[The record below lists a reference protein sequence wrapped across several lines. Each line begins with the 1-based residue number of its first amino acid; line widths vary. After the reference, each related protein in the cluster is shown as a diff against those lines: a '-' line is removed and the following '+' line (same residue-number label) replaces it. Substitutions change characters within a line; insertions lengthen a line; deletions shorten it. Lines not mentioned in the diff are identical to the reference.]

1 LKGFKMSNSEWFL
14 EQARLGKMFNACS
27 TGAVTL
33 STVSATC
40 TGLALSNPYGS
51 GKNLVVKQ
59 VRFSP
64 STAPAGAAVVGLA
77 ISPAV
82 SATAVV
88 HTTPAVIHNAIASGS
103 NLNVGVANVDSAAT
117 LPAAPV
123 WLRPIGAVVAASSIS
138 PDSYVDETE
147 GSIILPPGTS
157 LSLSYLTTAAIGIA
171 SFTWVE
177 IDA

>member
-1 LKGFKMSNSEWFL
+1 MAFTSDWFL
-14 EQARLGKMFNACS
+14 EQARLGNMYHACS

-51 GKNLVVKQ
+51 GKLLVVEK
-59 VRFSP
+59 VRFAP

-82 SATAVV
+82 STTAVT
-88 HTTPAVIHNAIASGS
+88 HTTPAVIHNALATGS
-103 NLNVGVANVDSAAT
+103 NVDTGVGLVDSAAT

-123 WLRPIGAVVAASSIS
+123 WLRPIGSVVAASSIS
-138 PDSYVDETE
+138 PGMYVDETN
-147 GSIILPPGTS
+147 GDIILPPGTN
-157 LSLSYLTTAAIGIA
+157 LSLSYLTTAAVGIA
-171 SFTWVE
+171 EYTWVE

>member
-1 LKGFKMSNSEWFL
+1 MYNSDWFL
-14 EQARLGKMFNACS
+14 EQARLGKMFHSCS

-51 GKNLVVKQ
+51 GKRLVVEK

-82 SATAVV
+82 STTAVV
-88 HTTPAVIHNAIASGS
+88 HTTPAVIHNAIMYGS
-103 NLNVGVANVDSAAT
+103 NINVGSGLVDSAAT

-123 WLRPIGAVVAASSIS
+123 WLRPIGSVVAASSIT
-138 PDSYVDETE
+138 PGMYVDETN
-147 GSIILPPGTS
+147 GDIILPPGTN
-157 LSLSYLTTAAIGIA
+157 LSLSYLTTVAIGIA
-171 SFTWVE
+171 EFTWVE
-177 IDA
+177 IDE